1 VSLLEAVAIVAA
13 GFAAGVINTVVGS
26 GSLITFPTL
35 VALGYPPVVANVS
48 NSVGLVPGSMAG
60 AWGYRREL
68 VGQRNRL
75 LQLGAVALVGAVVGA
90 LLLLKLPPE
99 AFETIVPVLIVLA
112 CVLVAIQPWLTQ
124 KLKHRPRRENGG
136 FWVWL
141 MVLGSSIYGGYF
153 GAAQGVILI
162 AVLGLGLAETLQR
175 VNAAKNVLAGLV
187 NLVAGIV
194 FIAIADVDWAVV
206 AMIAIGAATGGV
218 VGARI
223 ARSLA
228 PVALRIVVI
237 AVGIVATISFIVNG

>member
-1 VSLLEAVAIVAA
+1 MSWLEAVAIVAA
-13 GFAAGVINTVVGS
+13 GFAAGTINTVVGS

-35 VALGYPPVVANVS
+35 VALGYPPVVANIS
-48 NSVGLVPGSMAG
+48 NSVGLVPGSVAG

-68 VGQRNRL
+68 EGQRTRL
-75 LQLGAVALVGAVVGA
+75 LQLGSIAVVGAVVGA
-90 LLLLKLPPE
+90 LLLLWLPAE

-112 CVLVAIQPWLTQ
+112 CVLVAIQPWLTG
-124 KLKHRPRRENGG
+124 KLKHRDRRENGG

-141 MVLGSSIYGGYF
+141 MVFGSSVYGGYF

-162 AVLGLGLAETLQR
+162 AVLGLGLNETLQR
-175 VNAAKNVLAGLV
+175 VNAAKNVLAGVV

-206 AMIAIGAATGGV
+206 GLIAVGAATGGV

-223 ARSLA
+223 GRSL
-228 PVALRIVVI
+228 PPLALRIVVI
-237 AVGIVATISFIVNG
+237 LVGIVATVSFILD